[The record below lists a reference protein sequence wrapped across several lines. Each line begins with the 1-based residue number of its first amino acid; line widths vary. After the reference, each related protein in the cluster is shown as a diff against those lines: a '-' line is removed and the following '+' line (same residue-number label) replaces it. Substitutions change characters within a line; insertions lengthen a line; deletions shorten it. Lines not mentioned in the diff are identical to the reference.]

1 MNLKSVIRHKGY
13 VYFSHFKWLN
23 FLLNILILD
32 TSPQFK
38 QILETALWPMLDP
51 DAGFWCINMN
61 VHTLLSWKGCILTF
75 QCRFVSVI
83 CLLVAFTFTLNVN
96 FLTYLDLVLLSVFV
110 LFPLLQLSDFNYCLC
125 LCLTSVCIYN
135 MYNIYNPWSDCL
147 FSVPSSCP
155 DN

>member
-23 FLLNILILD
+23 FLLNILIPD

-75 QCRFVSVI
+75 QCLFVSVI
-83 CLLVAFTFTLNVN
+83 CLLVAFTLNVN

-135 MYNIYNPWSDCL
+135 MYNIYNPLSDCL